1 MKKVLILGKGAQEY
15 SLAKHLASCCE
26 VYVCP
31 GNQVIGEFATIVS
44 IDNYNVKEIVDFVE
58 KNEISVTIPVD
69 KFSVTKDL
77 ISKFEEKNLQIFAP
91 LMDVPDLFNDKVAIK
106 KLLYKLHIPVPRFA
120 SFDKASVAYDYLKNA
135 RFPLIIKSN
144 LGEYATICV
153 NERIAKTAI
162 DDLILRNET
171 VLIEEYLYGSTFSA
185 YFISDGYKALPVG
198 NALNY
203 NFALDGDGGVLTNGV
218 GSCSPFYKLT
228 DAHIDFLTSSI
239 ANPLI
244 DYFEQSGKPF
254 MGIFGIE
261 CILTDDDR
269 LMVTNLKYF
278 LSDSDAPGI
287 LSLLDIDL
295 LKVIDDCMQGL
306 FADIYDY
313 IPQKDE
319 YAISAVLSSKTEG
332 ESIEGLRN
340 LDENT
345 VVTLYRLNKNKY
357 LEYETIN
364 GKNLIITTTAG
375 TISRAKELLYSE
387 IDEISFKSITY
398 RKDIGAILSGN
409 RGLV

>member
-31 GNQVIGEFATIVS
+31 GNPVIGEFATIVS

-171 VLIEEYLYGSTFSA
+171 VLIEEYLYGNTFSA